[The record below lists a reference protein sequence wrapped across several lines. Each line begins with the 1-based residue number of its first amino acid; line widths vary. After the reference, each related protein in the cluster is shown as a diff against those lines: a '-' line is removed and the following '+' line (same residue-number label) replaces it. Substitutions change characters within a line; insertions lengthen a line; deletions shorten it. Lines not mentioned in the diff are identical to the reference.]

1 MFEKGDRV
9 YYVSGAHG
17 ALSNNPLI
25 DTKYECQGSVRNIRA
40 SGYSISVKWDNG
52 TQNCYNSEDLVHA
65 NIVVNR
71 PLPKTDPNSAFRIK
85 KKRLL

>member
-1 MFEKGDRV
+1 MFKKGDRV
-9 YYVSGAHG
+9 YYVSGVHG

-25 DTKYECQGSVRNIRA
+25 DTKYECQGSVREIRD
-40 SGYSISVKWDNG
+40 SGFSISVRWDNG
-52 TQNCYNSEDLVHA
+52 TSNSYNSGDLVHA
-65 NIVVNR
+65 DIVINR